1 MKEKYKQYY
10 VGQIVTLKASPDKQL
25 QDKIG
30 RTGYIKNIDDAGQL
44 FVDFTNLALI
54 DGIDEIETTDTNIQA
69 VFMMGTKILKEMSL
83 KEAVMIYN
91 ITGWHVAP
99 NDDLNHMPI
108 FDSYLRPEKKNNKL
122 IYKSSFIKA

>member
-25 QDKIG
+25 QDKIE

-44 FVDFTNLALI
+44 FVDFTSLALI
-54 DGIDEIETTDTNIQA
+54 DGVDEIETTDTNIQA
-69 VFMMGTKILKEMSL
+69 VFMMGTKVLKEMNL

-91 ITGWHVAP
+91 IAGWHVAP
-99 NDDLNHMPI
+99 GDELNHMPI
-108 FDSYLRPEKKNNKL
+108 FDGYLRPKKENNKL
-122 IYKSSFIKA
+122 IYKKAYL

>member
-10 VGQIVTLKASPDKQL
+10 IGQIITLKSSPDKQL
-25 QDKIG
+25 QDKIE

-44 FVDFTNLALI
+44 FVDFTSLALI
-54 DGIDEIETTDTNIQA
+54 DGVDEIETTDTNVQV
-69 VFMMGTKILKEMSL
+69 VFMKDTKILKKMNL

-99 NDDLNHMPI
+99 GDELNHMPI
-108 FDSYLRPEKKNNKL
+108 FDGYLRPKKENNKL
-122 IYKSSFIKA
+122 IYKKAYL

>member
-1 MKEKYKQYY
+1 MQEKYKQYY
-10 VGQIVTLKASPDKQL
+10 VGQIVTLKASPDNQL

-30 RTGYIKNIDDAGQL
+30 RTGYIKNIDDVGQL
-44 FVDFTNLALI
+44 FVDFTSLALI
-54 DGIDEIETTDTNIQA
+54 DGVDEIETTDTNVQI
-69 VFMMGTKILKEMSL
+69 VFMKGTKVLKEMSL

-91 ITGWHVAP
+91 ITVWHVAP

-122 IYKSSFIKA
+122 IYKKAYL